1 MRPVRLL
8 SAGLLATALAGSG
21 CAAQQGPAS
30 SASVPIGLFSVEQ
43 ATLGEATY
51 RRACGECHA
60 IREHANPDFRFKW
73 NGRPAFDLFET
84 IRNTMPE
91 NDPGSLAREEYAA
104 IVAYMLKV
112 NGLVAGPRALP
123 ADSAA
128 LRATK
133 LDLKEPG
140 R

>member
-1 MRPVRLL
+1 MRPVRHLL
-8 SAGLLATALAGSG
+8 GGLLAVGLVSSG
-21 CAAQQGPAS
+21 CAAQQGPA
-30 SASVPIGLFSVEQ
+30 ASTPAPIGLFSVEQ

-73 NGRPAFDLFET
+73 NGRSAFDLFET
-84 IRNTMPE
+84 LRNTMPE
-91 NDPGSLAREEYAA
+91 PDPGSLAREEYAA

-123 ADSAA
+123 SDSLV